1 MGTRSFQTP
10 SPCRTGMGD
19 RSLSNLWLFIWGNS
33 GWKRLIWLNYLD
45 RRALDAIA
53 REAGLP
59 SLKAS
64 GRAGHTNTA

>member
-1 MGTRSFQTP
+1 
-10 SPCRTGMGD
+10 MGD